1 MTAITK
7 TTAPAIEDD
16 RTGLEVET
24 LKRAL
29 ADNLYYIQGKFPEVA
44 TARDY
49 YMALAYTVRD
59 RLLQRWLATSQT
71 YLKQNVRVVCYLSA
85 EFLCGPH
92 LGNNLINLGI
102 YEPNFSR
109 EVLKSSTAA
118 RNSKVGTFATLRL
131 RRQVTSVQKSK
142 VKSLIK

>member
-49 YMALAYTVRD
+49 YMALAYTVRISICC
-59 RLLQRWLATSQT
+59 T
-71 YLKQNVRVVCYLSA
+71 
-85 EFLCGPH
+85 
-92 LGNNLINLGI
+92 
-102 YEPNFSR
+102 
-109 EVLKSSTAA
+109 
-118 RNSKVGTFATLRL
+118 
-131 RRQVTSVQKSK
+131 
-142 VKSLIK
+142 